1 MAYARQFLGTTFAA
15 LAALILAAPAIAAPI
30 SDQAAVIYDPHSVA
44 VIDLTLSPEAIAD
57 LEAEPAEYVKGTF
70 SMATTSGGPEGT
82 ETPLT
87 ASPLPVEARLKGSGS
102 FRPITG
108 KAAFKF
114 KFKKAEPFLGLR
126 KMTLNNM
133 VQDDSM
139 VHEAL
144 SYLAFGATEVQ
155 APRSGYAYLRLNGE
169 DVGLY
174 ADVETLDKVA
184 LEKRFGSFEAPPQH
198 LYEGENGHDVLP
210 GEAEFFEADEGE
222 GEEWDDLEA
231 VIEAVNGSG
240 AEPWSTRVSP
250 YADLQEMTRMWA
262 VEHYI
267 AHWDGYAGHRE
278 AGMRPN
284 NYYLFSEAS
293 GRFQM
298 LPWGTDQTWDLNLEI
313 PHRIVSFDNEGGVM
327 FNLCLEDDACR
338 RLYWEALGK
347 VTGAVEAIEP
357 GDFLTSAAAM
367 LTPWQQR
374 EREFGRP
381 ERTAPQVEVALD
393 ETAEF
398 IANRPAEARA
408 WLAANEPPAPEEGEE
423 EGSGEEE
430 PPQAPPVATSPP
442 SGPSPAPGPPPG
454 PRHLGRS
461 KRAGNNLTL
470 GIGLA
475 GPASVRVLGT
485 MGREGR
491 RVVACKGSAEFIAGG
506 RKEIVCALSP
516 AALERLSDH
525 ALPLRLRV
533 VIFPAASGR
542 EVLVRSIRLAR
553 S

>member
-1 MAYARQFLGTTFAA
+1 MAYARRLLAVTLTV
-15 LAALILAAPAIAAPI
+15 LAALILAASPAAASIA
-30 SDQAAVIYDPHSVA
+30 DEAAVVYDPHSVA
-44 VIDLTLSPEAIAD
+44 VIDLTLSSQAIAD

-70 SMATTSGGPEGT
+70 AMATTSGGPEGT
-82 ETPLT
+82 EVPLT
-87 ASPLPVEARLKGSGS
+87 ASPLSVEVRLKGSGS

-114 KFKKAEPFLGLR
+114 KFKKSEPFLGLR

-139 VHEAL
+139 AHEAL
-144 SYLAFGATEVQ
+144 SYLAFGAAEVP

-184 LEKRFGSFEAPPQH
+184 LEKRFGTFKAPPQH
-198 LYEGENGHDVLP
+198 LYEGESGHDVLP

-222 GEEWDDLEA
+222 EEEWDDLEA
-231 VIEAVNGSG
+231 LIEAVNGSG

-250 YADLQEMTRMWA
+250 YADLREMTRMWA

-327 FNLCLEDDACR
+327 FNLCLEDEACR
-338 RLYWEALGK
+338 RLYWEALGA
-347 VTGAVEAIEP
+347 VTDAVEAIQP
-357 GDFLTSAAAM
+357 GEFLTSAAAM

-374 EREFGRP
+374 ERELGRP
-381 ERTAPQVEVALD
+381 ETTAPQVEAALN

-398 IANRPAEARA
+398 IDNRPAEARN
-408 WLAANEPPAPEEGEE
+408 WLETHQPPAAEEE
-423 EGSGEEE
+423 EGGEEGPSQI
-430 PPQAPPVATSPP
+430 PPAVSPP
-442 SGPSPAPGPPPG
+442 IPGPSPAPPSGPG
-454 PRHLGRS
+454 RLGHS
-461 KRAGNNLTL
+461 KRAGGHLTL
-470 GIGLA
+470 GISIA
-475 GPASVRVLGT
+475 GPARVRVLGT
-485 MGREGR
+485 TGRAGR
-491 RVVACKGSAEFIAGG
+491 RVLACKGSADFTSGG
-506 RKEIVCALSP
+506 RQTIDCVLSP
-516 AALERLSDH
+516 AALERLAER
-525 ALPLRLRV
+525 ALSLRLRV
-533 VIFPAASGR
+533 VISPATGGK
-542 EVLVRSIRLAR
+542 EVLARSIRLAR
-553 S
+553 G

>member
-1 MAYARQFLGTTFAA
+1 MLAA
-15 LAALILAAPAIAAPI
+15 LAVLMLTVSASAAPI
-30 SDQAAVIYDPHSVA
+30 TDEAAVVYDPHSVA
-44 VIDLTLSPEAIAD
+44 AIDLTLSAEAIAD

-82 ETPLT
+82 EVPMT
-87 ASPLPVEARLKGSGS
+87 ASPLSVEVRLKGSGS

-108 KAAFKF
+108 KAAFKL

-144 SYLAFGATEVQ
+144 SYLVFGAAEVP

-169 DVGLY
+169 AIGLY

-184 LEKRFGSFEAPPQH
+184 LEKRFGTFDDPPQH

-210 GEAEFFEADEGE
+210 GEAEAFEADEGE
-222 GEEWDDLEA
+222 EEERDDLEA
-231 VIEAVNGSG
+231 LIEAANGSG
-240 AEPWSTRVSP
+240 DGPWWTRVSP
-250 YADLQEMTRMWA
+250 HADLGEMTRMWA

-327 FNLCLEDDACR
+327 FNLCLEDEACR
-338 RLYWEALGK
+338 RLYWKALSS
-347 VTGAVEAIEP
+347 VTDAVEAVEP
-357 GDFLTSAAAM
+357 DEFLTATGAM
-367 LTPWQQR
+367 LAPWQQR

-381 ERTAPQVEVALD
+381 ETTAPQVKAALA

-398 IANRPAEARA
+398 IANRSAEARE
-408 WLAANEPPAPEEGEE
+408 WLVTNEPPAPEEENE
-423 EGSGEEE
+423 EGGEEE
-430 PPQAPPVATSPP
+430 PPQAPPAATSSIP
-442 SGPSPAPGPPPG
+442 GPSPAPSPPLRPG
-454 PRHLGRS
+454 HLGRS
-461 KRAGNNLTL
+461 KRAGNHLRL
-470 GIGLA
+470 GISLA
-475 GPASVRVLGT
+475 GPASAQALGT
-485 MGREGR
+485 MGRAGR
-491 RVVACKGSAEFIAGG
+491 WVIACKGNADFTTGG
-506 RKEIVCALSP
+506 RKSIDCALSP
-516 AALERLSDH
+516 AALERLSEH

-533 VIFPAASGR
+533 VISSVASGR
-542 EVLVRSIRLAR
+542 EVLVRSLRLAR